1 MPRFELVSIQEATL
15 KTATGKRA
23 QIAREY
29 LGYIDRLEEGQ
40 AGRLQ
45 ASEGETTTAI
55 RRRVGAAAK
64 LAGKD
69 IVIRRS
75 DEEVYF
81 WVEERPR
88 QRRTRG
94 RGGTGSD

>member
-1 MPRFELVSIQEATL
+1 MPRFELVPIEEATL

-29 LGYIDRLEEGQ
+29 LRYIDRLEQGQ
-40 AGRLQ
+40 AGKLQ
-45 ASEGETTTAI
+45 ASEGETTQAI
-55 RRRVGAAAK
+55 RRRLGAAAK

-75 DEEVYF
+75 AEEVYF
-81 WVEERPR
+81 WVQERPR
-88 QRRTRG
+88 QRRTR
-94 RGGTGSD
+94 RQTGSD